1 MIRLFVL
8 TTVTMIAFAAN
19 SILNRL
25 ALTGGH
31 IDPGSFL
38 AIRLAAGAVALCILA
53 WFRGGISW
61 RAPGR
66 LTGTCSLVL
75 YVVGFSYAYVS
86 LDAGLGALVLFGG
99 VQMTMFAGAALSR
112 EAIPSKRLIG
122 GAIAFLGLCLL
133 VWPGSAS
140 APDTTGVALMS
151 AAAVGWGLYS
161 LNGRGSRAP
170 LADTAANFA
179 LATPVG
185 LLVAFVF
192 APGGGPTL
200 SFGGVFLAML
210 SGAVTSGL
218 GYALWYSLM
227 PKLGATRAAV
237 SQLTVPVIAL
247 AAGAVLLGEQVD
259 FRTVL
264 SAMLVLGGVAFSVL
278 ATGPSQRTRSSSG
291 S

>member
-1 MIRLFVL
+1 ML

-19 SILNRL
+19 SILNRM

-38 AIRLAAGAVALCILA
+38 AIRLASGAAALCILA
-53 WFRGGISW
+53 WLRGGIHW
-61 RAPGR
+61 LAPGR
-66 LTGTCSLVL
+66 TMGTCSLLL
-75 YVVGFSYAYVS
+75 YIIGFSYAYVS

-99 VQMTMFAGAALSR
+99 VQMTMFAGAAVSR
-112 EAIPSKRLIG
+112 EAIPTQRWIG
-122 GAIAFLGLCLL
+122 AAVAFLGLCLL

-140 APDTTGVALMS
+140 APNPVGIALMT

-170 LADTAANFA
+170 LADTAANFS
-179 LATPVG
+179 LAAPVG
-185 LLVAFVF
+185 LLVAIGVM
-192 APGGGPTL
+192 PETGPTL
-200 SFGGVFLAML
+200 TTTGILLAIL

-227 PKLGATRAAV
+227 PILGATRAAV

-247 AAGAVLLGEQVD
+247 SAGAVLLGETVD
-259 FRTVL
+259 TRTVL
-264 SAMLVLGGVAFSVL
+264 SAMLVLGGVALSVL
-278 ATGPSQRTRSSSG
+278 AAGPSQRTNSSSG